1 MSNDEAYALSFGEML
16 QGAARLF
23 ESSITSKD
31 LISVSGVSCVLC

>member
-23 ESSITSKD
+23 GSSITSKD